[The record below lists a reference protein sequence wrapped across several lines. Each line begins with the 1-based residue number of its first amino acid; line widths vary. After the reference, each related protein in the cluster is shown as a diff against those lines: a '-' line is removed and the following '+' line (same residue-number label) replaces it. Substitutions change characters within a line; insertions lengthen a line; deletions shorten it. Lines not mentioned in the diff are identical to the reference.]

1 MQSKMTPKQASLS
14 TFNSN
19 HATLCATAAPL
30 LLHRSSQ
37 CSNKSIKPHKYYI
50 TPILSHVSTMALH
63 VGCACWATFQ
73 PHAGPKKHA
82 KTLGAI
88 VFFICLPHNNHRM
101 MKPFFPCTMFL
112 GRKWRIRYACHAV
125 ITMIK
130 CPTKQTKSVSLHPFP
145 VLRKTSSHFSPTIHM
160 MDIIHIVDRDTTSGN
175 RRDGRTVILDLKE
188 PLVQPA

>member
-1 MQSKMTPKQASLS
+1 MHFSSENNNIHFSASIPQLKYFTKLDHVICNMQSKMTPKQASLS

-101 MKPFFPCTMFL
+101 MKPFFPCT
-112 GRKWRIRYACHAV
+112 ACFWGGNGGLDMHA
-125 ITMIK
+125 M
-130 CPTKQTKSVSLHPFP
+130 Q
-145 VLRKTSSHFSPTIHM
+145 
-160 MDIIHIVDRDTTSGN
+160 
-175 RRDGRTVILDLKE
+175 
-188 PLVQPA
+188 